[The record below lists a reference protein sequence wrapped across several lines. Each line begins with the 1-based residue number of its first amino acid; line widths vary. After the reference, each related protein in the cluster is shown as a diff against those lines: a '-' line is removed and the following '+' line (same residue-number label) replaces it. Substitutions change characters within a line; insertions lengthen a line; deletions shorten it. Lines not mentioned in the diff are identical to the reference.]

1 MEDSSPPES
10 ISPDTSLVLVVDDN
24 ADMLQYVT
32 RILRERHQ
40 VIQATDGE
48 KALEI
53 LRSRMGLRLPDLVLS
68 DVMMPKIDGFE
79 LLRLMQADQ
88 SG

>member
-1 MEDSSPPES
+1 MEDSLPPEP
-10 ISPDTSLVLVVDDN
+10 INPDASLVLVVDDN
-24 ADMLQYVT
+24 GDMLQYVT

-48 KALEI
+48 KALDI
-53 LRSRMGLRLPDLVLS
+53 LRKRRGLRLPDLVLS

-79 LLRLMQADQ
+79 LLRLIQADQ
-88 SG
+88 GG